1 MDQIALPT
9 DRARWPGAVKHL
21 CYEIRQFLLASIQ
34 LETDGSGR
42 LEARAAKSIV
52 SAALPCPV
60 VAYEV
65 DGRIW
70 LRFVLSGPP
79 FRFEIG
85 DPADLDPVVATAD
98 ARTVSVGSPGGA
110 EIREAFFRA
119 HVGEPEE
126 DPRGWSSARSI
137 GHELDRQVREETE
150 RLVSERETWLGSYGY
165 RAPNMPL
172 ATGEM
177 APQFDLIRRGGFP
190 TEARRLNPEDLRG
203 DMETCA
209 RLIRPV
215 PDGVESVMQV
225 SRLLWVHGWE
235 EWQFLTTAAHYA
247 TLAMETS
254 MRLAFEAAL
263 GPNPVLT
270 GTKDGEPVTA
280 EGIRSYEGIR
290 RQTQGWREA
299 RVDGRPLPR
308 SKPGLAFWL
317 ADSQV
322 LTRWEARS
330 AGRLLSLRDQFS
342 HPDFAAMDFI
352 GPARD
357 TIQNSALLINVA
369 WARIEERRSPCDT
382 A

>member
-1 MDQIALPT
+1 MDRIALPA

-21 CYEIRQFLLASIQ
+21 CYAIRRSLLASIQ

-42 LEARAAKSIV
+42 LEAEAAKSTV

-60 VAYEV
+60 FAYEM

-85 DPADLDPVVATAD
+85 DPADLDPEVATAD
-98 ARTVSVGSPGGA
+98 ARTTFIGSPGGA
-110 EIREAFFRA
+110 EIREAFLRA
-119 HVGEPEE
+119 DIGQPEG
-126 DPRGWSSARSI
+126 DLGWSTVQSI
-137 GHELDRQVREETE
+137 GHELGRQVREETE
-150 RLVSERETWLGSYGY
+150 RLVGERETWLGSYGY
-165 RAPNMPL
+165 RALNMPL

-177 APQFDLIRRGGFP
+177 APQFDLIRRGSFP
-190 TEARRLNPEDLRG
+190 SEARRLNPEDLRR

-209 RLIRPV
+209 RLILPA

-225 SRLLWVHGWE
+225 ARLLWVHGWE

-263 GPNPVLT
+263 DPNPVLT
-270 GTKDGEPVTA
+270 GTKGGEPVTA

-299 RVDGRPLPR
+299 RIDGRPLPR
-308 SKPGLAFWL
+308 SKPNLAFWL
-317 ADSQV
+317 ADSGV

-330 AGRLLSLRDQFS
+330 AGRLLSLRDEFS

-352 GPARD
+352 GSARD